1 MTVNSELIIEIKEPP
16 EYPCI
21 GKYPDNMLV
30 LFTDKCTGTVI
41 HQGHSG
47 HKIGTYADYWI
58 NTWHKFNGKVTL
70 TNGE

>member
-1 MTVNSELIIEIKEPP
+1 MAIKSKLIKNEISP

-21 GKYPDNMLV
+21 GIYPDNMLV

-41 HQGHSG
+41 HQGHSN
-47 HKIGTYADYWI
+47 HKPGTHKNYW
-58 NTWHKFNGKVTL
+58 NYQKWHKFNGKVTL